1 MHRLVAAVCLAIVPV
16 IAAATIYK
24 VQMPDGSILFTDSPP
39 ASGKILEE
47 RESRS
52 TARPPVKAATPATGG
67 TGASDRPTIQVLP
80 SPAPRSGSG
89 PGLPPGMA
97 PQNLDA
103 ANAEVTAAERELAV
117 VRRKLE
123 VGREPLGGERLGTAK
138 GGSRLSPEYEA
149 RIAGLEREVG
159 AAEER
164 VKRAYEA
171 RNTLK

>member
-1 MHRLVAAVCLAIVPV
+1 MHRFVAAVCLAIAPAIV
-16 IAAATIYK
+16 AATIYK
-24 VQMPDGSILFTDSPP
+24 VQMPDGTILFTDAPP
-39 ASGKILEE
+39 ANGKILEE
-47 RESRS
+47 RESKS
-52 TARPPVKAATPATGG
+52 TPRPPARAATPSAASA
-67 TGASDRPTIQVLP
+67 GASDKPAIPVLP

-103 ANAEVTAAERELAV
+103 ANAEVTSAERELSV

-123 VGREPLGGERLGTAK
+123 VGREPLPGERLGTAK

-149 RIAGLEREVG
+149 RIAGLEREVA

-171 RNTLK
+171 RNALK

>member
-1 MHRLVAAVCLAIVPV
+1 MHRLVAAACLAVVPV
-16 IAAATIYK
+16 VAAATIYK

-47 RESRS
+47 RESKS
-52 TARPPVKAATPATGG
+52 TARPPVKAGTSATGNAS
-67 TGASDRPTIQVLP
+67 ASDRPTIQVLP
-80 SPAPRSGSG
+80 SPAPRSGAG
-89 PGLPPGMA
+89 AGMPLGAA

-117 VRRKLE
+117 MRRKLE

-149 RIAGLEREVG
+149 RIGGLEREVA

-171 RNTLK
+171 RNALK